1 MTSSLNEWV
10 IKGVKLIV
18 IMLTKI
24 WSAANYGLKAVEIE
38 VEVNVAEK
46 GFPGYTI
53 VGLQS
58 KSAEEAKERV
68 KTAIVNSDFEFPN
81 AKITINLAPA
91 DLPKDG
97 SFFDLPLALGILA
110 SSGAVNK
117 IEEKSYFFG
126 EVSLDGSLRHT
137 RGVFLLAIL
146 AKENEIK
153 NIFVPRECANEA
165 AVIEGIK
172 VFPVTNL
179 IEVIRHLN
187 GQKEIIPLKT
197 IVEGELEYSG
207 PEFDF
212 AEVLGQ
218 EFAKRAMEIA
228 AAGGHN
234 LFMVG
239 PPGSG
244 KTMLSRAMPGILPPL
259 SEAESLEVTKI
270 YSITG
275 NIPAGG
281 SLIRQRPF
289 RSPHHST
296 SLVGLIGGG
305 SNPRPGEISMAHRGV
320 LFLDEFPEFGRGTLE
335 SLRQPLEDGFVTVC
349 RAAGSVQFPAQFMLI
364 AASNPCPCG
373 YLGDEKKECKCS
385 LHQIMNYQRKLSGPV
400 MDRIDLHLTV
410 PSVDVNKLMIDKDKY
425 VGEKSAVIRERV
437 VAARK
442 IQQERFKGLRNIH
455 SNSDMKNKH
464 LKEYA
469 QFSDGAN
476 LLLKQAVNKFSLSA
490 RTYFRLIKVART
502 IADLDKK
509 EVISDAHIAEALQY
523 RIKTD
528 L

>member
-320 LFLDEFPEFGRGTLE
+320 LFWMNFPNLDGERW
-335 SLRQPLEDGFVTVC
+335 SRC
-349 RAAGSVQFPAQFMLI
+349 
-364 AASNPCPCG
+364 
-373 YLGDEKKECKCS
+373 
-385 LHQIMNYQRKLSGPV
+385 
-400 MDRIDLHLTV
+400 
-410 PSVDVNKLMIDKDKY
+410 VNRWRMVL
-425 VGEKSAVIRERV
+425 
-437 VAARK
+437 
-442 IQQERFKGLRNIH
+442 
-455 SNSDMKNKH
+455 
-464 LKEYA
+464 
-469 QFSDGAN
+469 
-476 LLLKQAVNKFSLSA
+476 
-490 RTYFRLIKVART
+490 
-502 IADLDKK
+502 
-509 EVISDAHIAEALQY
+509 
-523 RIKTD
+523 
-528 L
+528 